1 MYQVLDQSI
10 AQKIARLFID
20 IKAVTFRFN
29 PPYTYTSGIKSPI
42 YLDNRVILSYPQAR
56 NKIVKY
62 YLIAIKSIK
71 VKPKFNWISA
81 TATAAIPQG
90 TLIADRLNLPLI
102 YVRPTTKA
110 YGKGNKIE
118 GYLKKG
124 SQVIIIEDHISTATS
139 VANNAQTVRD
149 AGGKVNYCITTTTY
163 ETRLSL
169 NNFAA
174 NKINLISLTTGK
186 IIVQTAFK
194 LKQITLKQRQSI
206 NIWFSNPSGW
216 ASKMGYA

>member
-1 MYQVLDQSI
+1 ML
-10 AQKIARLFID
+10 
-20 IKAVTFRFN
+20 
-29 PPYTYTSGIKSPI
+29 
-42 YLDNRVILSYPQAR
+42 
-56 NKIVKY
+56 
-62 YLIAIKSIK
+62 
-71 VKPKFNWISA
+71 
-81 TATAAIPQG
+81 
-90 TLIADRLNLPLI
+90 
-102 YVRPTTKA
+102 
-110 YGKGNKIE
+110 
-118 GYLKKG
+118 
-124 SQVIIIEDHISTATS
+124 IIEDHISTATS